1 MWDSDVFIF
10 IKILFKFW
18 ITNHNSKIFTNWL
31 QSSFNTNITILKVSL
46 YLQRNVLRGIGL
58 IGLTVLTEYFLIKI
72 LIYVSLGWNTSL
84 LRKPYITR
92 VVVKPNPH
100 LKTFFRRRFR
110 SSLNFKSNVKRIVSL
125 SSYGGRRVCK
135 KTFKTDPDDR
145 HCSASRTRRMCPLEE
160 LQVL

>member
-1 MWDSDVFIF
+1 MSDTDVFIF

-18 ITNHNSKIFTNWL
+18 ITNHNFKIFTNWL

-58 IGLTVLTEYFLIKI
+58 IGFTLLTEYFIIKI
-72 LIYVSLGWNTSL
+72 WIYVSLCWNTSL
-84 LRKPYITR
+84 LRWAIH
-92 VVVKPNPH
+92 NPCRG
-100 LKTFFRRRFR
+100 KTKSTPQNVSRRRFR
-110 SSLNFKSNVKRIVSL
+110 SSINFKSNVKRIVLL